1 MQTRDGKKK
10 DGSGNPLTKKGDVF
24 SNIDGGNV
32 QWLNV
37 QLSDFKNTK
46 KLFPDYKSLDY
57 QVLQDVVNRVE
68 TSFSNFTMPIK
79 MAIVEASINL
89 RVDFTTNLLLILNLI
104 IRRLSKMSLH
114 RMWRDYR
121 ESR

>member
-1 MQTRDGKKK
+1 
-10 DGSGNPLTKKGDVF
+10 
-24 SNIDGGNV
+24 V

-37 QLSDFKNTK
+37 QLSDLKNTK
-46 KLFPDYKSLDY
+46 KLFAAYKLLDY
-57 QVLQDVVNRVE
+57 PVLQDVVNRVE

-79 MAIVEASINL
+79 MAIVESSINL

-104 IRRLSKMSLH
+104 IRRLSKMSLN
-114 RMWRDYR
+114 RMCRDYR

>member
-1 MQTRDGKKK
+1 M
-10 DGSGNPLTKKGDVF
+10 
-24 SNIDGGNV
+24 

-37 QLSDFKNTK
+37 QLSDLKNTK
-46 KLFPDYKSLDY
+46 KLFADYQLLDY
-57 QVLQDVVNRVE
+57 PVLQDVVNRVE

-79 MAIVEASINL
+79 MAIVESSINL

-104 IRRLSKMSLH
+104 IRRLSKMSLN
-114 RMWRDYR
+114 RMCRDYR

>member
-1 MQTRDGKKK
+1 M
-10 DGSGNPLTKKGDVF
+10 
-24 SNIDGGNV
+24 

-37 QLSDFKNTK
+37 QLSDLKNTK
-46 KLFPDYKSLDY
+46 KLFADYQLLDY
-57 QVLQDVVNRVE
+57 PVLQDVVNRVE

-79 MAIVEASINL
+79 MAIVESSINL

-114 RMWRDYR
+114 RMCIDYR

>member
-1 MQTRDGKKK
+1 
-10 DGSGNPLTKKGDVF
+10 
-24 SNIDGGNV
+24 V

-37 QLSDFKNTK
+37 QLSDLKNTK
-46 KLFPDYKSLDY
+46 KLFADYQLLDY
-57 QVLQDVVNRVE
+57 PVLQDVVNRVE

-79 MAIVEASINL
+79 MAIVESSINL

-104 IRRLSKMSLH
+104 IRRLSKMSLN
-114 RMWRDYR
+114 RMCRDYR